1 MWENILKRKLL
12 LLSFA
17 MMCGLPHLVL
27 AKSGDRGHLPQS
39 YPAWDGVYTPHY
51 GSEGVAHPLM
61 DHLRASLADQNAEPN
76 KWRLEFALPRATRV
90 GASDLPTDR
99 GTRMGLS
106 MKLAF

>member
-1 MWENILKRKLL
+1 LKRKLL
-12 LLSFA
+12 LLSFT
-17 MMCGLPHLVL
+17 MMSGLPHLVL
-27 AKSGDRGHLPQS
+27 AKSGEGGHLPQS
-39 YPAWDGVYTPHY
+39 YTSWEGVYMPHY

-61 DHLRASLADQNAEPN
+61 DHLSASLAGQNAVPN

-90 GASDLPTDR
+90 GASDLPIDR